1 MALTGHHIGA
11 WTQASSEVRL
21 PCQWTPSG
29 LQVESRGHD
38 ECLSESSIFSSL
50 LSMSSQ
56 RMLDPIQK
64 QSYGTGHLHSSESAS
79 DNHSGITRVNDHL
92 LVTAARPK
100 LCKPQLG
107 VVHQGEL
114 WAAESSPMRAK
125 ISPATGL
132 QGPAVLGGNG
142 ELHPRL
148 LMLRALT
155 ELSVELQTQAA
166 NCKADL
172 SYRQGQICE
181 AWSLYNSRNSF

>member
-11 WTQASSEVRL
+11 WTSVSSEARL
-21 PCQWTPSG
+21 PCQWILSG
-29 LQVESRGHD
+29 LQMESRGHG
-38 ECLSESSIFSSL
+38 ECLPESSIFSSL

-56 RMLDPIQK
+56 RMLDLIQK
-64 QSYGTGHLHSSESAS
+64 QSSGTGPLHSSESAS
-79 DNHSGITRVNDHL
+79 DNHSGITPVNDHL

-125 ISPATGL
+125 TSSATGL

-148 LMLRALT
+148 PMLRALT
-155 ELSVELQTQAA
+155 QLSAELQTQAV
-166 NCKADL
+166 NCQADL
-172 SYRQGQICE
+172 SYWQVLICE
-181 AWSLYNSRNSF
+181 A